1 MPVTALALALI
12 AAFVHA
18 LWNILLARA
27 RDIESSTAVALITAE
42 LVFAPVVVFT
52 WEAHRAVWPFL
63 IASGLLQLTYF
74 VLLATAYR
82 LVPLSVVYPIARGG
96 APVLVLLFG
105 AVALGRTASWT
116 QVAAVVLVVAGILL
130 VRGFRGA
137 DPRGVAFGLAIAS
150 CIAVYTLVDKEGVRH
165 AEPITYLEL
174 SMLFPAV
181 AYAGAVIR
189 VKGFAAVRRA
199 VGPASIL
206 AGICTFGAYALVL
219 AALQRASAA
228 SVAAVRE
235 TSVVIAALLAGV
247 VLKEKVSA
255 PRLAGAVLVAAGVAL
270 LALGVWK

>member
-1 MPVTALALALI
+1 MPATALALALI

-27 RDIESSTAVALITAE
+27 RDIESATAVALLTAE

-52 WEAHRAVWPFL
+52 WDIERAVWPFL

-74 VLLATAYR
+74 ALLATAYR

-96 APVLVLLFG
+96 APVLVLLVG
-105 AVALGRTASWT
+105 AVVLGRTTSWT

-130 VRGFRGA
+130 VRGLGGA
-137 DPRGVAFGLAIAS
+137 DPRGVA
-150 CIAVYTLVDKEGVRH
+150 H

-174 SMLFPAV
+174 SMLGPAIV
-181 AYAGAVIR
+181 YAGAVMRI
-189 VKGFAAVRRA
+189 KGVAAVRSA

-235 TSVVIAALLAGV
+235 TSVVIAALLAAA

-255 PRLAGAVLVAAGVAL
+255 ARLAGAVLVASGVAL
-270 LALGVWK
+270 LAL

>member
-1 MPVTALALALI
+1 MPVTALGLALT

-18 LWNILLARA
+18 LWNMLLARA

-42 LVFAPVVVFT
+42 LVFAPVVVWT
-52 WEAHRAVWPFL
+52 WDAHRAVWPFL

-74 VLLATAYR
+74 ALLGTAYR

-96 APVLVLLFG
+96 APVLVLLAG
-105 AVALGRTASWT
+105 AVVLGRATSWT

-137 DPRGVAFGLAIAS
+137 DPRGVGFGIAIAS

-165 AEPITYLEL
+165 AEPISYLEL
-174 SMLFPAV
+174 SMLGPAV
-181 AYAGAVIR
+181 VYAGAVIR
-189 VKGFAAVRRA
+189 IKGVRAVQRA
-199 VGPASIL
+199 VGWESIL
-206 AGICTFGAYALVL
+206 AGVCTFGAYALVL

-235 TSVVIAALLAGV
+235 TSVVIAALLAWV
-247 VLKEKVSA
+247 VLKEQVSA
-255 PRLAGAVLVAAGVAL
+255 SRFAGAVLVVCGVAL
-270 LALGVWK
+270 LAI

>member
-206 AGICTFGAYALVL
+206 AGMCTFGAYALVL

-270 LALGVWK
+270 LALGV

>member
-1 MPVTALALALI
+1 MPATALALALI

-27 RDIESSTAVALITAE
+27 RDIESSTAVALIAAE

-52 WEAHRAVWPFL
+52 WDAERAVWPFL
-63 IASGLLQLTYF
+63 IASGLLQLAYF
-74 VLLATAYR
+74 ALLGTAYR

-96 APVLVLLFG
+96 APVLVLLIG
-105 AVALGRTASWT
+105 AVVLGRTTSWM

-130 VRGFRGA
+130 VRGFRGT

-150 CIAVYTLVDKEGVRH
+150 CIAVYTLVDKGGVAH

-174 SMLFPAV
+174 SMLGTAV
-181 AYAGAVIR
+181 VYAGAVMRI
-189 VKGFAAVRRA
+189 KGVGAVRRA
-199 VGPASIL
+199 IGPASIL

-219 AALQRASAA
+219 AALQRAPAA

-235 TSVVIAALLAGV
+235 TSVVMATAFAALVLHEQVSRWRVLGSAV
-247 VLKEKVSA
+247 VVC
-255 PRLAGAVLVAAGVAL
+255 GIAL
-270 LALGVWK
+270 LALR

>member
-1 MPVTALALALI
+1 MPVTALGLALT

-18 LWNILLARA
+18 LWNMLLARA

-42 LVFAPVVVFT
+42 LVFAPVVVWT
-52 WEAHRAVWPFL
+52 WDAHRAVWPFL

-74 VLLATAYR
+74 ALLGTAYR

-96 APVLVLLFG
+96 APVLVLLAG
-105 AVALGRTASWT
+105 AVVLGRATSWT

-137 DPRGVAFGLAIAS
+137 DPRGVGFGIAIAS

-165 AEPITYLEL
+165 AEPISYLEL
-174 SMLFPAV
+174 SMLGPAV
-181 AYAGAVIR
+181 VYAGAVIR
-189 VKGFAAVRRA
+189 IKGVRA
-199 VGPASIL
+199 VQGAVGWGSIL
-206 AGICTFGAYALVL
+206 AGVCTFGAYALVL

-235 TSVVIAALLAGV
+235 TSVVIAALLAWV
-247 VLKEKVSA
+247 VLKEQVSA
-255 PRLAGAVLVAAGVAL
+255 SRFAGAVLVVCGVAL
-270 LALGVWK
+270 LAI